1 MQQITIPIDGM
12 TCGGCVRN
20 VQHALGRIP
29 GVRVEKVVVGSATLS
44 YDPAVSGSDAL
55 FAAIKGAGYMPR
67 AA

>member
-20 VQHALGRIP
+20 VQQALGRIP
-29 GVRVEKVVVGSATLS
+29 GVRVENVVVGSATLT
-44 YDPAVSGSDAL
+44 YDPAVVDSGTL
-55 FAAIKGAGYMPR
+55 FAAIEGAGYMPR